1 MDKRDENNVPM
12 EKDLLTEIT
21 RLKKVVQDQK
31 NEIEKL
37 KRENSAWIPVSSGIF
52 PRDKEI
58 VQVTYLGFSDEKP
71 CCEAF
76 AFRKNGNW
84 YWYSKGTRITVKIT
98 AWKPKCKAYE
108 EKEMYDGIFKLAG
121 LIKLMAEDVSKE
133 DSWWKCEYIG
143 PAIGLRE
150 TKNFWD
156 EISVTDDSGYRSI
169 TLGDTKGQHIKGV
182 HRYML
187 LYSEN
192 YNYADEKWK
201 YPCFPSVEEIAE
213 RLQLVL
219 EKVPLIPLELNNC
232 DSEEFWYENRDED
245 SLQYFSDVVREYA
258 DKIAADPRTEEEIF
272 SDIE

>member
-1 MDKRDENNVPM
+1 
-12 EKDLLTEIT
+12 
-21 RLKKVVQDQK
+21 
-31 NEIEKL
+31 
-37 KRENSAWIPVSSGIF
+37 
-52 PRDKEI
+52 
-58 VQVTYLGFSDEKP
+58 
-71 CCEAF
+71 
-76 AFRKNGNW
+76 
-84 YWYSKGTRITVKIT
+84 
-98 AWKPKCKAYE
+98 
-108 EKEMYDGIFKLAG
+108 MYDGILKLAR

-169 TLGDTKGQHIKGV
+169 TLGDTKGNHIKGV
-182 HRYML
+182 HKGYML

-245 SLQYFSDVVREYA
+245 SLQYFQMLSENMQIKSQLIQEQRKKYFQTLNDCIY
-258 DKIAADPRTEEEIF
+258 
-272 SDIE
+272 

>member
-37 KRENSAWIPVSSGIF
+37 RRENSAWIPVSTGIF

-71 CCEAF
+71 YCEAF
-76 AFRKNGNW
+76 AYLEDGDW
-84 YWYSKGTRITVKIT
+84 YWCSSETSVIDIIT

-108 EKEMYDGIFKLAG
+108 EKEMYDGILKLAR
-121 LIKLMAEDVSKE
+121 LIKLMAKDVSKE
-133 DSWWKCEYIG
+133 DSWWKSEYIG
-143 PAIGLRE
+143 PAIGLPE
-150 TKNFWD
+150 TENFLD

-169 TLGDTKGQHIKGV
+169 TLGDTKGQHTKGGDKG
-182 HRYML
+182 YML

-201 YPCFPSVEEIAE
+201 YPCFSSVEEIAE

-219 EKVPLIPLELNNC
+219 EKVPLIPQKFDN
-232 DSEEFWYENRDED
+232 SEECWYEKRDED
-245 SLQYFSDVVREYA
+245 SLKYFSNVVREYA